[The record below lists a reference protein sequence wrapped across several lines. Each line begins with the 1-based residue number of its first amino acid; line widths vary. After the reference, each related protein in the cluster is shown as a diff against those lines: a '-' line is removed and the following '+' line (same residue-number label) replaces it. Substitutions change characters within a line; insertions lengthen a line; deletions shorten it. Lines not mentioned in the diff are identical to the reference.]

1 MNPKNHWN
9 DFIGWVMAECLHK
22 KMIKHMKEVAGSKYL
37 ALSCDEVT
45 TIDNQSWISIHYYV
59 VQDWCHL
66 PILIFS
72 QQVIEGGGLDNL
84 IEIIMGVLKKERGGV
99 FDVNVARNLMPFG
112 LMMLMIFKG
121 CGMVL
126 LTKSKISLPPIWK
139 AFTAWHIAPI

>member
-9 DFIGWVMAECLHK
+9 DFIGWVMVECLHK
-22 KMIKHMKEVAGSKYL
+22 KMIKNMKEVVAGSKYF

-66 PILIFS
+66 PILIFL

-99 FDVNVARNLMPFG
+99 SLM
-112 LMMLMIFKG
+112 
-121 CGMVL
+121 
-126 LTKSKISLPPIWK
+126 
-139 AFTAWHIAPI
+139 